1 MTLDAQTA
9 EQIMWSALRQYG
21 MPRWCAHMSI
31 TERQAIPQA
40 RRAEILQ
47 MALYDPTIEKADDII
62 EHLVIRWC
70 DDHLFAHI
78 SHHHLAIEIGITPE
92 RAYRLIN
99 ANPTRFRKVQ
109 RGLWEVRDPKAD
121 RRI

>member
-31 TERQAIPQA
+31 IERQAIPQA
-40 RRAEILQ
+40 RRAEILE
-47 MALYDPTIEKADDII
+47 MALYDSTIEKADDII
-62 EHLVIRWC
+62 EHLVIKWC

-78 SHHHLAIEIGITPE
+78 SHHQLAIEIGITSD
-92 RAYRLIN
+92 RAHRLMM
-99 ANPTRFRKVQ
+99 ANPSRFRKIQ
-109 RGLWEVRDPKAD
+109 RGLWEVRDPRAD